1 MTLAITTS
9 YTSPSE
15 NKSWNVP
22 VSTDSNGDNTRLQQL
37 TDAIK
42 GMQDNLNQYLTER
55 MAADNEPAT
64 DLAQD
69 EEEHDEEQ
77 GDDDEDTGGDA
88 LQRRPDAPVTTNNK
102 KQKTV

>member
-22 VSTDSNGDNTRLQQL
+22 VSTESNGDNTQLQQL

-42 GMQDNLNQYLTER
+42 SMQDNLNQYLTER

-77 GDDDEDTGGDA
+77 GDDEDTGAGA

>member
-22 VSTDSNGDNTRLQQL
+22 VSTDSNGDKTQLQQL

-42 GMQDNLNQYLTER
+42 SMQDNLNQYLTER

-77 GDDDEDTGGDA
+77 VDDEDTGADA
-88 LQRRPDAPVTTNNK
+88 LQRRPDAPVITNNK